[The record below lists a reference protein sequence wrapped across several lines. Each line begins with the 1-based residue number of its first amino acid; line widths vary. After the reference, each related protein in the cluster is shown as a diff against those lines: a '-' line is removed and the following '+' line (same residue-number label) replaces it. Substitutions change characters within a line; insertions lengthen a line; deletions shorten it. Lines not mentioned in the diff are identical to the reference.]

1 MEIKVNKID
10 NVKQEVEFEIPY
22 EDLTPHFEK
31 AYKKYQKKAEIP
43 GFRKGKAPL
52 SMLKRKYGEL
62 IEQGSLEDVA
72 NDVFRD
78 YLHDKHIH
86 PLGEGSLI
94 DINYEPKSTFTFK
107 VRYEVKPEVNL
118 AEYKGVEVTKTIHN
132 VDDKTIDDEIKYMQ
146 SKHVSYEDA
155 EKVNGS
161 EFVVTL
167 DVQKLDDTGVEL
179 IAQRDKGLRVYLND
193 PQVNKEFKEQLEGIA
208 KGEER
213 ILILPAQEE
222 GKTEKYKVITGKV
235 DKVIFPELNEE
246 FFKKVYRDS
255 DIKTIDEF
263 KDKVKSDLEAVYK
276 NISEQE
282 VKNNIV
288 SELIKLNDVPVPDT
302 LVENILD
309 SYIEELKQ
317 QNPKR
322 QLAKDFDEEEYR
334 RTRRADAILQVKW
347 YLIRDK
353 IIELEKIEVSD
364 KDIEPVIQADAK
376 RYNLPADKLKA
387 IYEKNPDVRHRILD
401 DKLMDFLIKNSKIK
415 DVEKE
420 KEKIIA

>member
-1 MEIKVNKID
+1 
-10 NVKQEVEFEIPY
+10 
-22 EDLTPHFEK
+22 
-31 AYKKYQKKAEIP
+31 
-43 GFRKGKAPL
+43 
-52 SMLKRKYGEL
+52 
-62 IEQGSLEDVA
+62 
-72 NDVFRD
+72 
-78 YLHDKHIH
+78 
-86 PLGEGSLI
+86 
-94 DINYEPKSTFTFK
+94 
-107 VRYEVKPEVNL
+107 
-118 AEYKGVEVTKTIHN
+118 
-132 VDDKTIDDEIKYMQ
+132 
-146 SKHVSYEDA
+146 
-155 EKVNGS
+155 
-161 EFVVTL
+161 
-167 DVQKLDDTGVEL
+167 
-179 IAQRDKGLRVYLND
+179 
-193 PQVNKEFKEQLEGIA
+193 
-208 KGEER
+208 
-213 ILILPAQEE
+213 
-222 GKTEKYKVITGKV
+222 
-235 DKVIFPELNEE
+235 
-246 FFKKVYRDS
+246 
-255 DIKTIDEF
+255 
-263 KDKVKSDLEAVYK
+263 
-276 NISEQE
+276 
-282 VKNNIV
+282 
-288 SELIKLNDVPVPDT
+288 VPDT